1 MTGGTTAVKNTR
13 FEPRAGEFHGDMA
26 AWLRENAEDNAN
38 DIRRL
43 RRALRAAREQELTPR
58 QREMLHTHFELA
70 MSMTQIA
77 GELGVDKSTVSRT
90 IARAKGRLYRVL
102 RYTI

>member
-1 MTGGTTAVKNTR
+1 MKNTR
-13 FEPRAGEFHGDMA
+13 FEPRAGEFHGDMT
-26 AWLRENAEDNAN
+26 AWLRENAADNAD

-58 QREMLHTHFELA
+58 QREMLYMHFELA

-90 IARAKGRLYRVL
+90 IARAKGRLYRIL

>member
-1 MTGGTTAVKNTR
+1 MKNTR
-13 FEPRAGEFHGDMA
+13 FEPRAGEFRGDMS
-26 AWLRENAEDNAN
+26 AWLRQNAPDNAD

-43 RRALRAAREQELTPR
+43 HRALRAAREQELTPR
-58 QREMLHTHFELA
+58 QREMLHMHFELE

-77 GELGVDKSTVSRT
+77 DALGVDKSTVSRT

-102 RYTI
+102 RYTV

>member
-1 MTGGTTAVKNTR
+1 MKSTR
-13 FEPRAGEFHGDMA
+13 FEPRAGEFYGDMA
-26 AWLRENAEDNAN
+26 AWMRENAADNAE
-38 DIRRL
+38 DLHRL
-43 RRALRAAREQELTPR
+43 RRALRVAREQELTPR
-58 QREMLHTHFELA
+58 QREMLHMHFELE

-77 GELGVDKSTVSRT
+77 SELGVDKSTVSRT